1 MTTALFLRGGCLV
14 TPVHAAAPA
23 LRRGG
28 GALVQ
33 RRRLVAVG
41 ASSSGDGVTT
51 TADAVLRGAD
61 GSSAA
66 KPRGYGLVGGANGAI
81 APPATA
87 KSTAV
92 ETTVERVIFDFRFL
106 ALLAVAGSLAGSLL
120 CFLNGCVYI
129 KEAYSVY
136 WTGCL
141 KGVHTGQMVLK
152 VVEAIDVYLAGT
164 VMLIFGMGLYG
175 LFISNT
181 STDVPSE
188 SDRALQGSSLFGMF
202 ALKERPKWMKI
213 TSLDEL
219 KTKVGHVIV
228 MILLVKMFERSK
240 MVKITTGLDLL
251 SYSYWDARYVEEG
264 GAPYDWYQRYAALRP
279 FVRRFAPPDYRI
291 LMIGCGSA
299 LMSEDMVDDGYM
311 EIINIDISSVVIEIM
326 RKKHFNIPQLQYMQ
340 MDVRD
345 MSVFPDESFDCAI
358 DKGTLDSLMCG
369 VGAPL
374 SAAQMVLEV
383 ERLLKPGGIFMLITY
398 GDPSVRVPHL
408 NQQGCNWKTVLYI
421 LPRPGFKGKTKRP
434 F

>member
-1 MTTALFLRGGCLV
+1 MSTALFLRGCCL
-14 TPVHAAAPA
+14 PAAAPA
-23 LRRGG
+23 FRR
-28 GALVQ
+28 
-33 RRRLVAVG
+33 RPSRLVAV
-41 ASSSGDGVTT
+41 AAAAAPSSSSAGGDGVAT
-51 TADAVLRGAD
+51 TASTDAVLRGGVAD
-61 GSSAA
+61 GSPAA
-66 KPRGYGLVGGANGAI
+66 KGRGYGLVGGANGAI
-81 APPATA
+81 APPPPAT
-87 KSTAV
+87 KSTTV
-92 ETTVERVIFDFRFL
+92 ETTIERVIFDFRFL

-136 WTGCL
+136 WSGCL

-251 SYSYWDARYVEEG
+251 SYSVCIF
-264 GAPYDWYQRYAALRP
+264 LS
-279 FVRRFAPPDYRI
+279 
-291 LMIGCGSA
+291 SA
-299 LMSEDMVDDGYM
+299 S
-311 EIINIDISSVVIEIM
+311 
-326 RKKHFNIPQLQYMQ
+326 
-340 MDVRD
+340 
-345 MSVFPDESFDCAI
+345 
-358 DKGTLDSLMCG
+358 
-369 VGAPL
+369 
-374 SAAQMVLEV
+374 
-383 ERLLKPGGIFMLITY
+383 
-398 GDPSVRVPHL
+398 
-408 NQQGCNWKTVLYI
+408 LYI
-421 LPRPGFKGKTKRP
+421 LHNLHRPEQEDSVMP
-434 F
+434 NL